1 MAEKKNLRLN
11 CVSVGTEAV
20 FHVLIGLFSVCCIIP
35 FLFVIIISFSSKE
48 SITTIGYSFIPTSWS
63 MDAYQYAFNKLPQIW
78 RSYFN
83 SIYITVIGT
92 VLSTTMC
99 AMYAYVLYRP
109 DFKFRSF
116 FNFLSFF
123 TMIFGGGLVPTYI
136 VSKQLL
142 GLSENYAALIVP
154 LLVSP
159 FNIIV
164 MRSFFKSSVPL
175 ELIEAATIDGS
186 GEYSTLFRVVVQARH
201 CHHRSAE
208 RSGLL
213 ERLVQLPAVHSA
225 EEGPAAPAGAA
236 DGTAE
241 QHGIL
246 KPYGRY
252 ARPGRHRR
260 GGEDA
265 VTGSA
270 NGSRR
275 SHCLRLPLLPALH
288 RFRPDGRLREGL
300 IPKKAVPK
308 SADITYRR
316 NPWLMQPR
324 LAV

>member
-20 FHVLIGLFSVCCIIP
+20 FHGIIGLFSVCCIIP

-48 SITTIGYSFIPTSWS
+48 SITTIGYSFMPIGWS
-63 MDAYQYAFNKLPQIW
+63 VDAYQYAFNKLPQIW

-83 SIYITVIGT
+83 SIYITGIGT

-109 DFKFRSF
+109 DFKFRGF

-186 GEYSTLFRVVVQARH
+186 GEYSTLFRVVVPIAKPGIATIALFNVVSRWNDWFTGMLYIKKASLIPLQTMLKNIQDNIDFLKQN
-201 CHHRSAE
+201 AE
-208 RSGLL
+208 
-213 ERLVQLPAVHSA
+213 V
-225 EEGPAAPAGAA
+225 AG
-236 DGTAE
+236 T
-241 QHGIL
+241 
-246 KPYGRY
+246 
-252 ARPGRHRR
+252 
-260 GGEDA
+260 
-265 VTGSA
+265 
-270 NGSRR
+270 
-275 SHCLRLPLLPALH
+275 
-288 RFRPDGRLREGL
+288 PDGIAFLNSLPDQNLRMACTIIVIVPILCAYPFFQRYFVQGL
-300 IPKKAVPK
+300 TMGSVKE
-308 SADITYRR
+308 
-316 NPWLMQPR
+316 
-324 LAV
+324 